1 MSDDGVRMGSVV
13 RMVGDR
19 GFGFLRDDRT
29 GKEYFFHK
37 TAVLP
42 TRDQFDS
49 LRVGS
54 VVRFELDP
62 ESEKPRAATVEAMYK
77 FS

>member
-1 MSDDGVRMGSVV
+1 MALRIGAVV
-13 RMVGDR
+13 RLVTLR

-37 TAVLP
+37 TALLP
-42 TRDQFDS
+42 TRGAFDS
-49 LRVGS
+49 LSVGDA
-54 VVRFELDP
+54 VQFEPDP
-62 ESEKPRAATVEAMYK
+62 TADKPRAATVQAMMK